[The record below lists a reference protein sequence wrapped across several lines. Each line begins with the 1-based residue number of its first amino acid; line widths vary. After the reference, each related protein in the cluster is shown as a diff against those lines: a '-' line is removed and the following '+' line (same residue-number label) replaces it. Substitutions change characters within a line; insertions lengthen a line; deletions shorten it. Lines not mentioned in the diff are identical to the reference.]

1 LKIFKCDLH
10 IHSALSPCASLE
22 MSPKNIVINAQ
33 RAGLDIIAIT
43 DHNMIENGFYAHE
56 LAKET
61 GTAVLFGMELQT
73 REEIHLLIIFDNYET
88 ASSFHRRIYDLLPE
102 VENDPSYF
110 GDQVVVD
117 CDDNIVR
124 FENKLLLNSAQ
135 ISLNDAVFLAKQMG
149 ALVIS
154 SHIDSP
160 NFSIISQLGYV
171 PEDLPLDALE
181 VRKKENI
188 PRLLPFIMNKGI
200 PFVTF
205 SDAHYID
212 DIGKRITTLPLN
224 EPNVVEI
231 AKALKAM
238 EKMVPSN
245 DE

>member
-1 LKIFKCDLH
+1 
-10 IHSALSPCASLE
+10 

-33 RAGLDIIAIT
+33 RAGLDVIAIT
-43 DHNMIENGFYAHE
+43 DHNMVENGFYAHE
-56 LAKET
+56 LAKKT

-73 REEIHLLIIFDNYET
+73 REEIHLLIIFDDYKA
-88 ASSFHRRIYDLLPE
+88 ASGFQKKVYNLLPE

-124 FENKLLLNSAQ
+124 FEKKRLLNSAQ
-135 ISLNDAVFLAKQMG
+135 ISLNDAVLLAKQMG

-188 PRLLPFIMNKGI
+188 PHILPFIMNKGI

-212 DIGKRITTLPLN
+212 DIGKRVTVLPLN
-224 EPNVVEI
+224 EPNVAEI
-231 AKALKAM
+231 AKALKTM
-238 EKMVPSN
+238 DNMGIP
-245 DE
+245 DDG